1 MRSKT
6 KVRVKFHPAKL
17 MGCPGRIEYWVICNR
32 DVKKILTEYEVYLEE
47 WDEKMGM
54 IVSGKSEER
63 SEAVRVIMGK
73 ISRDVERIEQIVCR
87 FKSVGCD
94 CSSEK
99 IVEEFQRIQKNDS
112 FFHYVEEIIC
122 RHRQMRRWGTANNY
136 SAALNSFRCFR
147 KNVDVSFEMIDKIL
161 IGDYGVYLKSRGLV
175 PNSISFYMRILRAVY
190 NRAVEQGLTL
200 DSKPFKDVFTGRE
213 KTRKRAISLDDVRRI
228 KELNLLNKPHLAF
241 ARDMFLF
248 LFYCRGMSFVD
259 AVFLKKADVRDGVL
273 VYRRQ
278 KTRQL
283 FCVKVVC
290 QIQEIVG
297 RYSVERSPYLLSVI
311 SMPGKEE
318 RKQYEAALRRVNNA
332 LKQIGRMLGLSMP
345 LTTYVAR
352 HAWATIAKTKNV
364 PVPVISEALGHNS
377 IYTTQIYLASLDAS
391 IIDMANELVIK
402 DL

>member
-1 MRSKT
+1 M
-6 KVRVKFHPAKL
+6 
-17 MGCPGRIEYWVICNR
+17 
-32 DVKKILTEYEVYLEE
+32 
-47 WDEKMGM
+47 
-54 IVSGKSEER
+54 
-63 SEAVRVIMGK
+63 
-73 ISRDVERIEQIVCR
+73 
-87 FKSVGCD
+87 
-94 CSSEK
+94 
-99 IVEEFQRIQKNDS
+99 
-112 FFHYVEEIIC
+112 
-122 RHRQMRRWGTANNY
+122 
-136 SAALNSFRCFR
+136 
-147 KNVDVSFEMIDKIL
+147 DVSFEMIDKIL